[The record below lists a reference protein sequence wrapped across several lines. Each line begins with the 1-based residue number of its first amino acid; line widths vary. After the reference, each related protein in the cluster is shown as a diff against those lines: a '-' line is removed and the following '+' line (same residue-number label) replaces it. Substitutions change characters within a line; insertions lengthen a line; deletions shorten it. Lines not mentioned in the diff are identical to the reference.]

1 MKPSATSSKPAW
13 RRTGQPTAESIVG
26 SMFRPRWHKVFSDLW
41 DNKLRSL
48 LVIASI
54 AVGVFSIGMIAG
66 AYEIIS
72 HDMGASYASANPAN
86 IDMRTDPFD
95 QNFVDAV
102 QSLKGVKEA
111 EGRRFFSVRTRIPS
125 GEWTNLNLVAISN
138 FNDFHI
144 NQLLPLQGN
153 PVPADKQVI
162 LERKALNDLAVKVG
176 DSLEYQLPNG
186 NIKTMTVVG
195 VVQDQTTGAGD
206 FLAPPL
212 GYITLDTLPW
222 LGQPSDYNRLL
233 VIVDGNSS
241 DKVHI
246 REVATI
252 ISDQAEKSGRQ
263 VYRTELNQ
271 TNEHPMASTV
281 KAILGILGAL
291 GILIVFLSSSLIANT
306 LNSLLTQHLPHI
318 GVMKL
323 IGARSQ
329 QIFGMY
335 LTLILSFGLIAL
347 LIALP
352 TGGQAAYALSQLIA
366 SKMNFNL
373 LGYRIVPLA
382 FLLQAV
388 VGLLV
393 PLAAG
398 FIPINNGSRVKV
410 QTAINGGGLSAGKAS
425 GGWLERMGSH
435 VKWLSRP
442 MLISLRNT
450 FRRKGRLLLTLLTL
464 TMGGAIFIAVFNV
477 QLSLEDYVAQIGRYF
492 LADVSLSF
500 DQPYRVDEINQVVM
514 QIPHVQYVE
523 GWSFLGADIIRP
535 DGSVADNLSILAPPA
550 DSKLVNPIMLEGRWL
565 LPGDR
570 TAITVSEAIWSDFPG
585 LKPGDLLSLKVNG
598 HEDNWTVVG
607 IFRFISRDQIIAYAS
622 YDYVSEVLNLPHQSF
637 SYRVVTDQH
646 SLQDQKQISS
656 VIDRYLR
663 DRGYH
668 VSEAEAG
675 LATLETASE
684 SLSILIRFL
693 LIMALL
699 TASVGSIGLAGT
711 MGMNVLERTRE
722 IGIMRA
728 IGAIDSQIMKTIM
741 VEGMIIG
748 LISWFLGAIF
758 SFPITILLS
767 RIISLAIFNSPSQF
781 VLSPIGFFI
790 WLALVLFLSALA
802 SVLPARNASR
812 LTIREVLAYE

>member
-1 MKPSATSSKPAW
+1 M
-13 RRTGQPTAESIVG
+13 I
-26 SMFRPRWHKVFSDLW
+26 RPRWRKVFSDLW
-41 DNKLRSL
+41 DNKLRTL
-48 LVIASI
+48 LVVASI

-66 AYEIIS
+66 SYVIIS
-72 HDMGASYASANPAN
+72 NDMGASYASANPAN
-86 IDMRTDPFD
+86 IDMRTDPFSQD
-95 QNFVDAV
+95 FVDSV
-102 QSLKGVKEA
+102 RNLKGVKEA
-111 EGRRFFSVRTRIPS
+111 EGRNFFSVRTRTS
-125 GEWTNLNLVAISN
+125 GGEWTNLNLVAIN
-138 FNDFHI
+138 DFNDLHI
-144 NQLLPLQGN
+144 NLLLPLQGN

-162 LERKALNDLAVKVG
+162 LEQKALNDLDVKVG
-176 DSLEYQLPNG
+176 DVLEFQLPNG
-186 NIKTMTVVG
+186 TVKSMTVAG

-212 GYITLDTLPW
+212 GYITLNTLPW
-222 LGQPSDYNRLL
+222 LGQSTDYNRLL
-233 VIVDGNSS
+233 VTVDGNSS
-241 DKVHI
+241 DKEHI
-246 REVATI
+246 RQVSTLV
-252 ISDQAEKSGRQ
+252 SDQLEKSGRQ
-263 VYRTELNQ
+263 VYRTELNK

-291 GILIVFLSSSLIANT
+291 GVLIVFLSSSLIANT

-335 LTLILSFGLIAL
+335 ITLILSFGLIAL

-352 TGGQAAYALSQLIA
+352 TGGQAAFALSQLIA

-382 FLLQAV
+382 FLLQTV
-388 VGLLV
+388 VALLV

-398 FIPINNGSRVKV
+398 FIPVNNGSRVKV
-410 QTAINGGGLSAGKAS
+410 QTAISGSSLSAGKAS
-425 GGWLERMGSH
+425 GGWLERMGSR

-477 QLSLEDYVAQIGRYF
+477 QLSLEDYVAEIGRYF
-492 LADVSLSF
+492 LADVTLSF
-500 DQPYRVDEINQVVM
+500 DRPYRVDEINQVVM

-523 GWSFLGADIIRP
+523 GWSFIGADILRP
-535 DGSVADNLSILAPPA
+535 DGSVADNLSILAPPVN
-550 DSKLVNPIMLEGRWL
+550 SKLLDPMMLAGRWL
-565 LPGDR
+565 LPGDK
-570 TAITVSEAIWSDFPG
+570 TAITVSEAIWSDFPN
-585 LKPGDLLSLKVNG
+585 LKPGDLLRLKING
-598 HEDNWTVVG
+598 REDNWTVVG
-607 IFRFISRDQIIAYAS
+607 IFRFISRDQIIAYAT
-622 YDYVSEVLNLPHQSF
+622 YDYVSTLLNLPDQSF
-637 SYRVVTDQH
+637 SYRVVTDEH
-646 SLQDQKQISS
+646 SLQDQKQMSAT
-656 VIDRYLR
+656 IDRNLR

-668 VSEAEAG
+668 VSETEAG

-684 SLSILIRFL
+684 SLAILINFL

-699 TASVGSIGLAGT
+699 TASVGSIGLTGT

-722 IGIMRA
+722 IGVMRA
-728 IGAIDSQIMKTIM
+728 IGATDAQIMRTVM
-741 VEGMIIG
+741 VEGLLIG
-748 LISWFLGAIF
+748 LISWFLGAVL

-781 VLSPIGFFI
+781 VLSPQGFFI
-790 WLALVLFLSALA
+790 WLALVLVLSALA